1 MSSEYRDIEKFTTA
15 IQAIFPKLMHYLSA
29 EENRELTGLG
39 ITPGQINAL
48 LVLYFNENPT
58 MGELS
63 AEICLAE
70 SAATRLVN
78 RLVNLNLVRRR
89 GDEKDRRVVRV
100 SLTSYG
106 RQLARLVFERRHFRF
121 SNLANALDEDERVS
135 LIVSLQAV
143 MRTFVEMEKLYP
155 YEVKNSHGVNP
166 EAKKEILPP
175 K

>member
-1 MSSEYRDIEKFTTA
+1 MMSSEYRETDKFTAA
-15 IQAIFPKLMHYLSA
+15 IQAIFPKLMHYLNA

-48 LVLYFNENPT
+48 LVLHFNDNLT

-63 AEICLAE
+63 GEIYLAE

-121 SNLANALDEDERVS
+121 NNLAQRLGPDEREN
-135 LIVSLQAV
+135 LIISLQAV
-143 MRTFVEMEKLYP
+143 MRGFAELEKMSAGDY
-155 YEVKNSHGVNP
+155 KINNSQ
-166 EAKKEILPP
+166 EQE
-175 K
+175 

>member
-1 MSSEYRDIEKFTTA
+1 M
-15 IQAIFPKLMHYLSA
+15 
-29 EENRELTGLG
+29 
-39 ITPGQINAL
+39 
-48 LVLYFNENPT
+48 YFNDNRT

-63 AEICLAE
+63 SEIYLAE

-121 SNLANALDEDERVS
+121 TNLAEQLKPEEREN
-135 LIVSLQAV
+135 LIISLQAV
-143 MRTFVEMEKLYP
+143 MRGFAELEKSMKLKI
-155 YEVKNSHGVNP
+155 VKIP
-166 EAKKEILPP
+166 TLQE
-175 K
+175 